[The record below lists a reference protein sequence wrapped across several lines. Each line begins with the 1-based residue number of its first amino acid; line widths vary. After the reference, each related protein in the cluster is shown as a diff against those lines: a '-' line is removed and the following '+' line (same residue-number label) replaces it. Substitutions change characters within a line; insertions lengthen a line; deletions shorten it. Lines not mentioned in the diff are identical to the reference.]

1 MSSHYNKQQIYE
13 NIQNKKITYFCST
26 IGDND
31 ISRAERYLTEAN
43 WDENL
48 AVQNFFDRHQ
58 NYIPHNH
65 IHNHNHIHLNALPSN
80 NFLNNQPQFMSNPII
95 NDFNH
100 IMNNNL
106 PKKENENK
114 NNKKYKYLEFNIGES
129 LIKNSYKS
137 LTNSNYFNYL
147 LAHLT
152 SIQKNF
158 NDFLSK
164 LKKAGGIIIVFND
177 ESFERFKKQIK
188 KINENN
194 LIKEIIQNCVIFPV
208 QNNSSI
214 GNEFVQQLSIISF
227 PTYIFCKYKDS
238 RNFYITDKMEGA
250 FEQSFLVDCI
260 LKNMP
265 DSKSDK
271 NTIPKSN
278 ANINNNKNNN
288 KNNRNN
294 NDDDELINYL
304 LKENYFNDNNNKINN
319 NNNLNINQGIQ
330 FDYNR
335 NNNNRHNNE
344 NKNYNN
350 NHYQNNNL
358 NLKDEKDKDDEQKF
372 NNNINFINDNSLDKK
387 DNLLDSIANLTDA
400 QIFEKRDIE
409 MKELERQ
416 AEEKEKKENE
426 EKRKELEEK
435 NKILKK
441 NEYYELESNIA
452 KMILKEEP
460 DENNPDTCHIK
471 FRFPDGEKC
480 IERRFL
486 KSDKIAALYNYV
498 KSVGREIFSE
508 PDSFDFEILFGY
520 PPQNLEDKK
529 SNTLEEEG
537 LFPNSILQIREK

>member
-1 MSSHYNKQQIYE
+1 MSSNNLYKQQVYE
-13 NIQNKKITYFCST
+13 NIQKNKISYFCSM

-43 WDENL
+43 WNENL

-58 NYIPHNH
+58 NYNPHNH
-65 IHNHNHIHLNALPSN
+65 IHYNAFSGRNAPNS
-80 NFLNNQPQFMSNPII
+80 QPQFMSNPVIYGH
-95 NDFNH
+95 NH
-100 IMNNNL
+100 YRNNISN
-106 PKKENENK
+106 KENENK
-114 NNKKYKYLEFNIGES
+114 NNKKYNYLEFNIGDS

-137 LTNSNYFNYL
+137 LSNSNYLNYL
-147 LAHLT
+147 SANLK
-152 SIQKNF
+152 SFQNNF
-158 NDFLSK
+158 NNFLSK
-164 LKKAGGIIIVFND
+164 LKKSGGIIIVFND

-214 GNEFVQQLSIISF
+214 GNEFVLQLSIISF

-238 RNFYITDKMEGA
+238 KNFYITDKMEGA

-265 DSKSDK
+265 DLQSNKDK
-271 NTIPKSN
+271 IPKSN
-278 ANINNNKNNN
+278 ININENKNNQ
-288 KNNRNN
+288 NN
-294 NDDDELINYL
+294 NEDDELINFL
-304 LKENYFNDNNNKINN
+304 LKDGYFDGNKVNNNNHLNNNNRDNFNKINN
-319 NNNLNINQGIQ
+319 NSN
-330 FDYNR
+330 FY
-335 NNNNRHNNE
+335 NNND

-350 NHYQNNNL
+350 NHYKNNNI
-358 NLKDEKDKDDEQKF
+358 NLKDKDEYKF
-372 NNNINFINDNSLDKK
+372 NNNINFINENSFNKK

-400 QIFEKRDIE
+400 QIFEKRDNE
-409 MKELERQ
+409 MKALERQ
-416 AEEKEKKENE
+416 AEEKEKKEKE
-426 EKRKELEEK
+426 EKKKELEEK

-441 NEYYELESNIA
+441 NEDYEEEVNIA
-452 KMILKEEP
+452 KMIVKEEP
-460 DENNPDTCHIK
+460 EENNPDVCHIK
-471 FRFPDGEKC
+471 FRFPDGEKS

-498 KSVGREIFSE
+498 KSIGREIFSE
-508 PDSFDFEILFGY
+508 PDSFDFDILFGY
-520 PPQNLEDKK
+520 PPQNLENKK